1 MENYKLTITDGIISS
16 WGEEGQGEQLG
27 TKDLGLEQEIE
38 MLNTESIVTA
48 INDLMGLKLQS
59 EDLSFNN
66 GAYGMFA
73 TIENSDGLPDENG
86 AYLVDYTFTVEKVNP
101 LVDLETVFSNI

>member
-1 MENYKLTITDGIISS
+1 
-16 WGEEGQGEQLG
+16 
-27 TKDLGLEQEIE
+27 

-48 INDLMGLKLQS
+48 INNLMGLELQS
-59 EDLSFNN
+59 EDLSFIN
-66 GAYGMFA
+66 GAYGMFSV
-73 TIENSDGLPDENG
+73 IENREARPDENG